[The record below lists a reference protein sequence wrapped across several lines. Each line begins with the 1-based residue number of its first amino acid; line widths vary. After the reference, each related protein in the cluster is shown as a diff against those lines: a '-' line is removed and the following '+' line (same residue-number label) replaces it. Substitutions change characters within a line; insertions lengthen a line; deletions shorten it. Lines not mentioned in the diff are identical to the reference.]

1 MAIDDLWYRRKR
13 SASGDRIPSKRYG
26 RGKRWRVRWV
36 DPATGQRHTAFF
48 SKKAAAERHD
58 AAMQAD
64 IARGQYVNPSDGKI
78 TVREYAE
85 VWRKD
90 QLHRDT
96 TSDMIERAF
105 RLHINPTLGDIAMN
119 QLRPTHVRSWV
130 KARAQTMANSTLHL
144 VFSYLA
150 SMCRAAVQDKVIGSS
165 PCDGVRLP
173 QVERKDYFVPTPNQV
188 HTAARELYDRYYPAP
203 YLASG
208 CGLRVSEIFGLE
220 LEHIDFE
227 RGEVLVEQQLLQQPR
242 QAPRLAP
249 VKTKTSNR
257 TVELPE
263 VVAETLFHHLER
275 YPPQPLEIDDGTNPK
290 SLTRRPAR
298 LLFTTVTGLPV
309 TRSNWSPVWKSAVQR
324 AGLPAG
330 TGLHALRHYF
340 ATLLIHS
347 GASVKTVQ
355 LALGHSSPMTT
366 LETYAHEWPEA
377 IERTRSLVDES
388 LGSM

>member
-1 MAIDDLWYRRKR
+1 MAVDDMWYLRKR
-13 SASGDRIPSKRYG
+13 SAMGDRIPSKRYG

-36 DPATGQRHTAFF
+36 DPATGQTHTAFF

-58 AAMQAD
+58 SAMQTD

-85 VWRKD
+85 RWRKE
-90 QLHRDT
+90 QLHRET

-105 RLHINPTLGDIAMN
+105 RLHINPTLGGIALN

-130 KARAQTMANSTLHL
+130 KSRSQTMANSTLRL

-165 PCDGVRLP
+165 PCNGVRLP
-173 QVERKDYFVPTPNQV
+173 QVEQKDYFVPTPQQI
-188 HTAARELYDRYYPAP
+188 HHAARELYARYYVAP

-208 CGLRVSEIFGLE
+208 CGLRVSEVFGLE

-227 RGEVLVEQQLLQQPR
+227 RNEVVVGQQLLQQPHY
-242 QAPRLAP
+242 APRLAP

-257 TVELPE
+257 TVELPM
-263 VVAETLFHHLER
+263 VVAEALRCHLEK
-275 YPPQPLEIDDGTNPK
+275 YPPQPVEIDDATDPKNPI
-290 SLTRRPAR
+290 RRSAR

-309 TRSNWSPVWKSAVQR
+309 TRSNWSPVWRSAVKR
-324 AGLPAG
+324 AGLPEG
-330 TGLHALRHYF
+330 MGLHALRHYF

-377 IERTRSLVDES
+377 IERTRSLVDAS
-388 LGSM
+388 LGS